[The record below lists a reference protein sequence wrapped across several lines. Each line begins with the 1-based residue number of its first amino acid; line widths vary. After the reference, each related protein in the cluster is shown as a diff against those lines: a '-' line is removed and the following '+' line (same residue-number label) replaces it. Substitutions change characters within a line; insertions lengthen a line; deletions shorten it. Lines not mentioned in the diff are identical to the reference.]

1 MNYSNTLMYNTLEQM
16 AKRFSPNAQI
26 DANYGV
32 KDVLFFIL
40 DTTHDVERMMFLS
53 HFTRKALSEANGVK
67 PEEVKLEQIMVEV
80 RKAVRTFDA
89 HPSGYFGLTGI
100 VKCRAVYKDVKSG
113 IFQESKTEKGY
124 KSELDYNTK
133 ETPVEFSKLDV
144 KTAAVI
150 ENAMPH
156 LMEGKGTFVS
166 KIEGQGQGK

>member
-32 KDVLFFIL
+32 RDVLFFIL
-40 DTTHDVERMMFLS
+40 DTTHDVDRMMLLA
-53 HFTRKALSEANGVK
+53 HFTRKALSESNGVK
-67 PEEVKLEQIMVEV
+67 PEEVKLEQIVVEV

-89 HPSGYFGLTGI
+89 HPSGYFGLQGI
-100 VKCRAVYKDVKSG
+100 LKCRAVYKDIKSG
-113 IFQESKTEKGY
+113 IFQESKAEKGY
-124 KSELDYNTK
+124 KSESDYNTK
-133 ETPVEFSKLDV
+133 EVPVEYSKLDI

-150 ENAMPH
+150 ENSMPH